1 MRRGCLVFLCL
12 SQQISD
18 AMGVALSLLQLG
30 ESLKNVRAEFRS
42 EGVESEEVSELP
54 LEEAEVSEQP
64 LEGVL
69 GEGLEWKEHAVLL
82 RTAGR
87 GLE

>member
-1 MRRGCLVFLCL
+1 MTRP
-12 SQQISD
+12 SISD
-18 AMGVALSLLQLG
+18 TVGVTLSPLWLG
-30 ESLKNVRAEFRS
+30 ESLKNIRVEFGLES
-42 EGVESEEVSELP
+42 VESEEVSGLP

-69 GEGLEWKEHAVLL
+69 GEELEWKEHAVALGN
-82 RTAGR
+82 AGR